1 MLNLK
6 QREQKSNMGGQ
17 RPFHLLAFFIFVA
30 AALFPY
36 GVILDFSP
44 KLHYLINYTLG
55 TQLAHIIGHFGLFVA
70 MGGGIL
76 LLFPRLRRHV
86 WLYFGLMFLLGIVQE
101 YLQIVTFKH
110 YIPVFDEILDLT
122 VDMLGAAT
130 VFYFLGHKKE
140 TGD

>member
-6 QREQKSNMGGQ
+6 QREQKSNMSGQ
-17 RPFHLLAFFIFVA
+17 RPYLLLAFIIFVA

-36 GVILDFSP
+36 GLILNLSP
-44 KLHYLINYTLG
+44 RLYYLVNYTLG

-70 MGGGIL
+70 MGSGIL
-76 LLFPRLRRHV
+76 LLFPRLRRHM
-86 WLYFGLMFLLGIVQE
+86 WLYFGLLLLLAFVQE
-101 YLQIVTFKH
+101 FLQIATFKH
-110 YIPVFDEILDLT
+110 SIPVFDEILDLT

-140 TGD
+140 SGD